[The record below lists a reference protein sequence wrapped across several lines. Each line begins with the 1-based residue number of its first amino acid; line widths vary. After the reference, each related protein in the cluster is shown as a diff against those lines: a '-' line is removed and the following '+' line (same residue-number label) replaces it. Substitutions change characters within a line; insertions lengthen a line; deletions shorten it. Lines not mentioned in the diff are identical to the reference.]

1 MPMKRPKLTVLA
13 RRIATAR
20 RIIVAQQALL
30 ERLRVSGEP
39 TFEAKAALRTY
50 TSALLYLLAHADRM
64 RQEALAKKD
73 ETKKDH
79 TSSATPAVASDLP
92 LSRGNTISGKHA
104 AACAEIP

>member
-1 MPMKRPKLTVLA
+1 MPMNRPKLTVLA

-50 TSALLYLLAHADRM
+50 TSALMHLLAHADRM
-64 RQEALAKKD
+64 RQEALAKKG
-73 ETKKDH
+73 ET
-79 TSSATPAVASDLP
+79 SATPASAGPRWVLV
-92 LSRGNTISGKHA
+92 
-104 AACAEIP
+104 